1 MTKNERILIGVGTL
15 FFISSTMSNVFV
27 NVFLYAYTGSL
38 VTLISYSFVR
48 FFCIPLGYLVAG
60 RLVSKIKL
68 STILTLGL
76 VVLALSIGILLLI
89 NPWFETYPILIYL
102 LGTIFGLGEGLYW
115 FSANNL
121 NQLASTKTTRP
132 AFVSSMGIANAI
144 ATIVAPFSAT
154 WIVSHS
160 ISDTQGYIRIFQV
173 VILVQLIA
181 SVLASRVSIE
191 HNRESFTLLDKFDL
205 RKDAQW
211 RYVMTSNVLFGIR
224 EAVLFVLGGIL
235 IFRATG
241 NSGKAY
247 GDLLT
252 MFALLAI
259 IANAIARKLISREN
273 RMRMYSI
280 GAILLFI
287 GTMVLVLVPTL
298 QGAIIYGMMNAIGS
312 PFLINP
318 FNIIIMNAIQDYAG
332 KEPLYGRIIARE
344 TAWTS
349 GRLIGFFSILLVSWL
364 VPEPLSLI
372 ISVTFCSSSI
382 LVLMIYARRYH
393 RLREHVISPT
403 N

>member
-15 FFISSTMSNVFV
+15 FFISATMSNVFV
-27 NVFLYAYTGSL
+27 NVFLYAHTGSL
-38 VTLISYSFVR
+38 ITLISYSFVR
-48 FFCIPLGYLVAG
+48 YFCIPVGYLIAG
-60 RLVSKIKL
+60 RLTRKIRL

-76 VVLALSIGILLLI
+76 IVLATSIGTLLLI
-89 NPWFETYPILIYL
+89 NPWFESTPILIYL
-102 LGTIFGLGEGLYW
+102 IGTIFGLGEGLYW

-121 NQLASTKTTRP
+121 NQLASNKTTRP
-132 AFVSSMGIANAI
+132 AFVSSMGIANAV

-154 WIVSHS
+154 WIVSNS
-160 ISDTQGYIRIFQV
+160 LTDTQGYLRIFQV
-173 VILVQLIA
+173 VILVQLTA

-191 HNRESFTLLDKFDL
+191 HNRGSFTLLDKFDL

-252 MFALLAI
+252 MFAILAI
-259 IANAIARKLISREN
+259 ISNAIARKIISREN

-287 GTMVLVLVPTL
+287 GTMVLVFVPAL
-298 QGAIIYGMMNAIGS
+298 QGAIIYGMMSAIGS

-393 RLREHVISPT
+393 RLREVPVSSIS
-403 N
+403 